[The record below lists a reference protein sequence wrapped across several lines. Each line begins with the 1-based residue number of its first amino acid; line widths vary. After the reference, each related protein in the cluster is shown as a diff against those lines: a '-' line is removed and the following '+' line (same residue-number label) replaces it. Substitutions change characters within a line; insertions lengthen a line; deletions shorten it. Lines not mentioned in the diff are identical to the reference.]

1 MSGGFIRREGMAR
14 FEYPL
19 LIVFATV
26 GMLLMISAN
35 DLIALYLGLELQN
48 LSLYVLAA
56 FQRDSVRSP
65 EAGLQYFVLSAL
77 SSALLL
83 YGCPM
88 IYDSAGTTQL
98 DALAAEF
105 LKGDVSI
112 GLVVGLV
119 FLLASPFFK
128 FSAVPFRM
136 STPNAH

>member
-56 FQRDSVRSP
+56 FQRDSVRST
-65 EAGLQYFVLSAL
+65 EAGLKYFVLSAL
-77 SSALLL
+77 SSGLLL
-83 YGCPM
+83 YGRSV
-88 IYDSAGTTQL
+88 IYGFARSDARSVGKAG
-98 DALAAEF
+98 
-105 LKGDVSI
+105 
-112 GLVVGLV
+112 
-119 FLLASPFFK
+119 
-128 FSAVPFRM
+128 
-136 STPNAH
+136 